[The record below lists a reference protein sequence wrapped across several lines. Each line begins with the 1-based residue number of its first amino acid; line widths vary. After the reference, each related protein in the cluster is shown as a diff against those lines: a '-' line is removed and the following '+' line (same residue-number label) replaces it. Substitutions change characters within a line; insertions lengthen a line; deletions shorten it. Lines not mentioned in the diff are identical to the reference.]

1 MDYALE
7 MKTLFI
13 DVKGKKE
20 LNIKLP
26 KGKVGLI
33 SSIQYLDQLKELNIK
48 DSVYGGVVLGCNA
61 DNAVKIKD
69 KVDFYFFLG
78 EGRFHAMNAAV
89 KTGKEV
95 YIASGDKISHE
106 DIEKY
111 KKELKG
117 KILKYLNAKKKGIL
131 ISTKEGQSNIKEALK
146 LKNKIQDSYLFIE
159 NTFDFSNLENFKD
172 IDIWINTAC
181 SRIEG
186 KNIINMEDLP
196 KV

>member
-1 MDYALE
+1 

-13 DVKGKKE
+13 EVKSEKDI
-20 LNIKLP
+20 NVKLP
-26 KGKVGLI
+26 NGRVGLI
-33 SSIQYLDQLKELNIK
+33 ASAQYLDQLKTLKIK
-48 DSVYGGVVLGCNA
+48 NSVYGGLVLGCNA

-69 KVDFYFFLG
+69 KIDFYFFLG

-95 YIASGDKISHE
+95 YIASGDKITYE

-117 KILKYLNAKKKGIL
+117 KILRYLNAKKKGIL

-146 LKNKIQDSYLFIE
+146 LKNKIQDSYLFID

>member
-1 MDYALE
+1 

-13 DVKGKKE
+13 EVKSEKDI
-20 LNIKLP
+20 NVKLP
-26 KGKVGLI
+26 NGRVGLI
-33 SSIQYLDQLKELNIK
+33 ASAQYLDQLKTLKIK
-48 DSVYGGVVLGCNA
+48 NSVYGGLVFGCNA

-69 KVDFYFFLG
+69 KIDFYFFLG

-95 YIASGDKISHE
+95 YIASGDKITYE

-117 KILKYLNAKKKGIL
+117 KILRYLNAKKKGIL

-146 LKNKIQDSYLFIE
+146 LKNKIQDSYLFID

>member
-1 MDYALE
+1 

-13 DVKGKKE
+13 EVKSEKDI
-20 LNIKLP
+20 NVKLP
-26 KGKVGLI
+26 NGRVGLI
-33 SSIQYLDQLKELNIK
+33 ASAQYLDQLKTLKIK
-48 DSVYGGVVLGCNA
+48 NSVYGGLVLGCNA
-61 DNAVKIKD
+61 DNAVKIKG
-69 KVDFYFFLG
+69 KVDYYLFLG
-78 EGRFHAMNAAV
+78 EGRFHAMNVAI

-95 YIASGDKISHE
+95 YIASGDKISKA

-146 LKNKIQDSYLFIE
+146 LKNKIQDSYLFID